1 MSWFDIFLGIDPGST
16 TGIALMAP
24 TKQLLAV
31 GAVHMRET
39 VPPHVFAERVL
50 ERIGSLVDE
59 ARAALLHQHDL
70 LVTEGAIRLNVAIE
84 SQYYSKYGKTPPQD
98 VVVLAKI
105 AAAIQGALWFSLRSA
120 KIPIGRF
127 ETPIANTWKGNVDK
141 PAHHRR
147 MLKHLRWTPQTE
159 SSQMYDGVVNGRGQ
173 WVDIR
178 DAIGLALW
186 LLTERRA

>member
-39 VPPHVFAERVL
+39 MPPHVFAERVL

-59 ARAALLHQHDL
+59 ARAALLNQHNM
-70 LVTEGAIRLNVAIE
+70 LVPEGVIRLNVAIE

-98 VVVLAKI
+98 VVTLAKI

-127 ETPIANTWKGNVDK
+127 ETPIANTWKGNVK
-141 PAHHRR
+141 KTPHHKR
-147 MLKHLRWTPQTE
+147 LLTHLRWEPQTE
-159 SSQMYDGVVNGRGQ
+159 SSPMREGVVNGRGQ

-178 DAIGLALW
+178 DAVGLALW